1 MKRKADSFAEL
12 SELLGRLRDG
22 EITDEEFAHL
32 DKLLAG
38 NAQYQKYYIDYILLC
53 SELRNRQAAVMF
65 DLSSIEHSFHKESSE
80 QVTNASETGDFRYAW
95 QELAEYEK
103 LAPSVEIERN
113 AGPAERILTQEEQQ
127 ARIRAFL
134 AEEKA
139 MEEQERMLAELERR
153 KVRRQELQRRKRS
166 QQMRTVLSKMRKVLK
181 IGAAAAVVMVVAFY
195 LYALLTPVPPA
206 FVATLTDGADIKWAD
221 SRQPAEPGSQL
232 EPGTMKLVEGYAR
245 ITFNEGAS
253 VILQA
258 PCSIDLQDTHKVFLE
273 SGKLS
278 AEVPVQARGFKINT
292 PSASITDLGTEFG
305 VRVAEDGTSDIYVF
319 KGRVS
324 LLAGRFDNM
333 VGRLFDTVEQIVE
346 AGQARRVKTNSS
358 KTANIP
364 FEKEEFVRD
373 IPFPYELAIRKT
385 GPIAYWDFNLNESRC
400 RNQIGGKIK
409 SVEYSQDV
417 LRTNNGPKLSG
428 RAENGAL
435 TILHQRPPTMR
446 LVDVPLFPH
455 TPSGYT
461 IMFWYQPL
469 VSSPHTIIT
478 HDLGRDQPD
487 DFGRWFYREIN
498 GKLSFGTGVG
508 MNYAEEYQIIESNK
522 PLPLDQWT
530 FVVVTITPQ
539 GRGRLYINGRRESS
553 NAGYEYRFEPET
565 RYADIVF
572 GFFGNGQ
579 DESFTGIEEGKP
591 TAIIDELALYDYPL
605 SENTIRQLYNCFQP
619 EPGN

>member
-1 MKRKADSFAEL
+1 MSGIKNTIDL
-12 SELLGRLRDG
+12 SESLLRLLEGTISDEQFSYLQHQLSSNPSARQYYFQYMQVSSALNRLG
-22 EITDEEFAHL
+22 QITNVDTLSKIVA
-32 DKLLAG
+32 DDAG
-38 NAQYQKYYIDYILLC
+38 
-53 SELRNRQAAVMF
+53 
-65 DLSSIEHSFHKESSE
+65 DLSILE
-80 QVTNASETGDFRYAW
+80 
-95 QELAEYEK
+95 ELAEYEK
-103 LAPSVEIERN
+103 NGEPVKVEKAKKP
-113 AGPAERILTQEEQQ
+113 AGRILTQEEQQ

-139 MEEQERMLAELERR
+139 IEEQERMLAELERR
-153 KVRRQELQRRKRS
+153 RIRRRELRRRKRS
-166 QQMRTVLSKMRKVLK
+166 QQMRTVVSKMRKVLK
-181 IGAAAAVVMVVAFY
+181 IGAVAAVVMVVAFY
-195 LYALLTPVPPA
+195 LYALLTPVPPV
-206 FVATLTDGADIKWAD
+206 FVATLTDGVNIKWAD
-221 SRQPAEPGSQL
+221 SGQPAEPDSPLG
-232 EPGTMKLVEGYAR
+232 PGTMKLVEGYAR
-245 ITFNEGAS
+245 ITFNEGAN

-258 PCSIDLQDTHKVFLE
+258 PCRIDLQDAHKAFLE

-319 KGRVS
+319 KGKVS
-324 LLAGRFDNM
+324 LLAGRFDDM
-333 VGRLFDTVEQIVE
+333 IGRLFDTVEQIVE

-400 RNQIGGKIK
+400 RNQIDGKIK
-409 SVEYSQDV
+409 SVKYSQDV
-417 LRTNNGPKLSG
+417 LRTNSGPKLSG

-435 TILHQRPPTMR
+435 TILHQCPSTMR

-487 DFGRWFYREIN
+487 DFGRWFYRESN

-530 FVVVTITPQ
+530 FVAVTITPQ
-539 GRGRLYINGRRESS
+539 GRGRLYINGRRESLKE
-553 NAGYEYRFEPET
+553 GYEYRFKPET

-572 GFFGNGQ
+572 GFFGNEQ
-579 DESFTGIEEGKP
+579 DESYLNIKHGKP
-591 TAIIDELALYDYPL
+591 TAIIDELALYDYAL
-605 SENTIRQLYNCFQP
+605 SEATIRQLYNCFQP
-619 EPGN
+619 ESGD